1 MRTECIDL
9 ARVGP
14 NLANQLSSLAE
25 EKFDRAAG
33 VAHDEH
39 GQAQAQHV
47 CASDRIV
54 LQGAFNL
61 LILLHYLPLLIQLRL
76 QKECL
81 SGTCRGQQY
90 LRALVASHCDNGC
103 CNAHSEGTVRHELCT
118 AALDC
123 DGENSA
129 IVSRQSDELLL
140 RVLIVALRAAREPDA
155 ICDWIGSVT
164 THDRP
169 ARGTLN
175 GRRYLETEQSPCAI
189 GIENDADGQVADNR
203 EVIAL
208 NLDELRANTVRLV
221 PVYLDCRLDRII
233 LLIDHFRTVQVQSAA
248 FRRVLASD
256 ERCAIFAR
264 EVAVEH
270 AAACRSGDLSERL
283 VVRDT
288 ITC

>member
-1 MRTECIDL
+1 MSLTDSVSVSEDIVPDQQVLIIVDRGDDRPIIFLTKGDTSDLIIVNYRAREQVDVEALDGGACDLPEVDESVIASGNEDCPSRMSTKCIDL

-14 NLANQLSSLAE
+14 NLANQLSCLAE

-90 LRALVASHCDNGC
+90 LRALVASHSDNGC

-155 ICDWIGSVT
+155 ICDWVGSVT

-175 GRRYLETEQSPCAI
+175 G
-189 GIENDADGQVADNR
+189 
-203 EVIAL
+203 
-208 NLDELRANTVRLV
+208 
-221 PVYLDCRLDRII
+221 
-233 LLIDHFRTVQVQSAA
+233 
-248 FRRVLASD
+248 
-256 ERCAIFAR
+256 
-264 EVAVEH
+264 
-270 AAACRSGDLSERL
+270 
-283 VVRDT
+283 
-288 ITC
+288 